1 MKYDDKQFTRAV
13 ASGNEKAQ
21 NAALKWFC
29 QRSGI
34 RDMATQFLA
43 RQGASATDAEEIFQE
58 ALIVLFKNIKEGKF
72 REESSVSTYFISI
85 CKHMHRKSSKKKH
98 HREISVEESRF
109 PDEEMPSREEW
120 IMKQEI
126 RKEISALVGQLI
138 GKLGGK
144 CQTALQL
151 YMLSYPME
159 RIATDLN
166 YANTQSAKDRVRRCR
181 EQLRGLVLENP
192 RAMQIVNLVL

>member
-1 MKYDDKQFTRAV
+1 MKYDDNQFIKTV

-43 RQGASATDAEEIFQE
+43 REGASATDAEEIFQE
-58 ALIVLFKNIKEGKF
+58 ALIALFRNIKMGEF
-72 REESSVSTYFISI
+72 RGESSVSTYFIGI
-85 CKHMHRKSSKKKH
+85 CKRMHWKSAKKKH
-98 HREISVEESRF
+98 HRELSMEESRF
-109 PDEEMPSREEW
+109 PDEEMPSREEM

-126 RKEISALVGQLI
+126 RKELSALVGQLI

-144 CQTALQL
+144 CQAALQL

-166 YANTQSAKDRVRRCR
+166 YANTQSAKDRVHRCR

-192 RAMQIVNLVL
+192 KAMQIVNLVL

>member
-1 MKYDDKQFTRAV
+1 MKYDDKQFTQAV
-13 ASGNEKAQ
+13 ASGNEKAK

-29 QRSGI
+29 RKSGI
-34 RDMATQFLA
+34 RGMATQFLA
-43 RQGASATDAEEIFQE
+43 RQGASATDADEIFQE
-58 ALIVLFKNIKEGKF
+58 ALIVLFNNIQKGQF
-72 REESSVSTYFISI
+72 RGESSISTYFISI
-85 CKHMHRKSSKKKH
+85 CKRLYWKSRKKNDYLGL
-98 HREISVEESRF
+98 SVEDGLL
-109 PDEEMPSREEW
+109 PDEEIPSREEV

-126 RKEISALVGQLI
+126 RKEISSLVGQLI

-144 CQTALQL
+144 CRVALEL

-159 RIATDLN
+159 RIAQDLN

>member
-58 ALIVLFKNIKEGKF
+58 ALIALFRNIKKGQF
-72 REESSVSTYFISI
+72 RGESSISTYFISI
-85 CKHMHRKSSKKKH
+85 CKRLYWKSIGKNN
-98 HREISVEESRF
+98 RELSVEESRF

-144 CQTALQL
+144 CQAALQL
-151 YMLSYPME
+151 YMLDYPME
-159 RIATDLN
+159 RIASDLN
-166 YANTQSAKDRVRRCR
+166 YANTQSAKDRVHRCR